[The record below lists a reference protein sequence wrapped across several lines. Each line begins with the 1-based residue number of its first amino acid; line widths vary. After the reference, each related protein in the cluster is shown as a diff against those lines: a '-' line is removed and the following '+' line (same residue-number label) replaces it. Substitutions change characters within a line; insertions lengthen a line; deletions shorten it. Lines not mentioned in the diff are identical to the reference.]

1 MVSSINKQCCLSKDY
16 YGITFPAPATLTGRD
31 GNLANNPYSGE
42 CCLKVRMVSE
52 MCWFLN
58 AGHPAIAE
66 RAIVFAYCKQLN
78 PSVQARQAEAGI
90 SLSTLTLI
98 LLAGFGQ

>member
-1 MVSSINKQCCLSKDY
+1 MMLSLSKDY

-31 GNLANNPYSGE
+31 GSLANNPYSGE
-42 CCLKVRMVSE
+42 CNLKMRMVGK

-66 RAIVFAYCKQLN
+66 AAIIFPFCKQLN
-78 PSVQARQAEAGI
+78 PSVQTSPNKSEHLPLNPDTDVSSWSYSVI
-90 SLSTLTLI
+90 HT
-98 LLAGFGQ
+98 